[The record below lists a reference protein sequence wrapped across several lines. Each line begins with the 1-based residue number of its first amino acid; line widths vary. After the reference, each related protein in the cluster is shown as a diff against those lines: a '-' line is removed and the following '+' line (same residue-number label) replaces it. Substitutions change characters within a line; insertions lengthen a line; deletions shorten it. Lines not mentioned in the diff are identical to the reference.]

1 MKRKADREA
10 AAKLLVE
17 LATSLGAEASY
28 EAAPLGGGKSLWVRI
43 HAAPAHV
50 TISLDG
56 EASPG
61 FLTPWNIDFNSDA
74 QFSPA
79 FGSAVRAEVNPYHKR
94 KCMGYA
100 ATLTELVADLERAL
114 TCINDKEAFL

>member
-10 AAKLLVE
+10 AAKLLVD

-28 EAAPLGGGKSLWVRI
+28 EAAPLGDRCLWVHI
-43 HAAPAHV
+43 HATPAHV
-50 TISLDG
+50 TISLDAT
-56 EASPG
+56 EPVG
-61 FLTPWNIDFNSDA
+61 FLTPWNIDFASHA

-79 FGSAVRAEVNPYHKR
+79 FGSAVCAEVNPYHKR

-100 ATLTELVADLERAL
+100 RDLTELVADLERAL
-114 TCINDKEAFL
+114 TCINNKEAFL

>member
-28 EAAPLGGGKSLWVRI
+28 KAAPLGDRCLWVLI

-50 TISLDG
+50 TITLDG
-56 EASPG
+56 EGSAG
-61 FLTPWNIDFNSDA
+61 FLTPWNIDFASEA

-79 FGSAVRAEVNPYHKR
+79 FGYAVRAEVNPYHRR

-100 ATLTELVADLERAL
+100 RSLTELVTDLERAL

>member
-28 EAAPLGGGKSLWVRI
+28 EAAPLGDRCLWVHI

-50 TISLDG
+50 TISIDG

-61 FLTPWNIDFNSDA
+61 FLTPWNIDFNSDT

-100 ATLTELVADLERAL
+100 ATLTALVTDLERAL